1 MADTLRII
9 PLGGVGEV
17 GKNITV
23 IEAAG
28 EILVVD
34 CGLAFPDPEMLGIDL
49 VIPDATYLAEKRD
62 RVRGDHP
69 HPRPRGPHRRRCRTS
84 CREIPGTPIYA
95 TRLTEGLVQGKL
107 REHKLL
113 DSTPLHVVEPGR
125 EFAVGVVPDHA
136 RSGSATRSPT
146 GSGTRSTRRSAR
158 SSTPATSSSTT
169 RRPTA
174 GAPTSG
180 CIAEIGNRG
189 VEFLL
194 SDSTRAEKEGYTL
207 SEATVGESLHRL
219 VGEAHGP
226 RDRGDLRQQHRPR
239 PAGASTPPWAHGR
252 KMVALG
258 RSMEQNTAIALERG
272 YLDDRDGTLVRKDQL
287 QRLPKEEL
295 VVMTTGSQG
304 EPMSGLTRM
313 SNRDHRNIT
322 IEPGDT
328 VIVSASP
335 IPGNEEAVAKT
346 IDNLFK
352 EGAMVHYEPLVH
364 CHVSGHGSREE
375 LKLMLGLVKPRHFIP
390 VHGEYR
396 MLVQHG
402 LLAEGAGVDVD
413 KIFVLENGQVVE
425 YDGKRARMAGSVT
438 AGAVLVDGIA
448 AIDGIDGVVLRD
460 RRMLAS
466 DGVVMVAL
474 TVDGARPAS
483 RSGQPDI
490 VSRGFL
496 SDPDDPLL
504 GAGARAPAGGAP
516 TAPRGRARGRGR
528 LRQDEDPR
536 HAEPLLPPA
545 HEAPA
550 DDPAD
555 RDGGLSR
562 VATRRRA
569 RARRRT
575 TRRRRQQAP
584 FVLSGRFVREA
595 LALVLRL
602 PRHPERHRPLR
613 ARCRGDRPALAR
625 RALDHRWAGGSR
637 SPRRCWPASR

>member
-1 MADTLRII
+1 MTDALRII

-34 CGLAFPDPEMLGIDL
+34 CGLAFPEPEMLGIDL
-49 VIPDATYLAEKRD
+49 VIPDVTYLEENRH
-62 RVRGDHP
+62 RVRAIALTHGHEDHTGALP
-69 HPRPRGPHRRRCRTS
+69 YVLPKL
-84 CREIPGTPIYA
+84 PGVPVYA
-95 TRLTEGLVQGKL
+95 GRLTRGLVTGKL
-107 REHKLL
+107 KEHKLL
-113 DSTPLHVVEPGR
+113 DSTRLELLEPGVETR
-125 EFAVGVVPDHA
+125 IGVFDITPFRVSHSIPDGMGFAITTPAGVVVHTGDFKFDHTPPDGA
-136 RSGSATRSPT
+136 RADLGL
-146 GSGTRSTRRSAR
+146 
-158 SSTPATSSSTT
+158 
-169 RRPTA
+169 
-174 GAPTSG
+174 
-180 CIAEIGNRG
+180 IAEIGNRG
-189 VEFLL
+189 VDFLL

-207 SEATVGESLHRL
+207 SEATVGESLQKL
-219 VGEAHGP
+219 IGEASG
-226 RDRGDLRQQHRPR
+226 RVIVATFASNIGRVQQVLD
-239 PAGASTPPWAHGR
+239 AAWANGR

-258 RSMEQNTAIALERG
+258 RSMEQNISIAIELG
-272 YLDDRDGTLVRKDQL
+272 YLDPRDGTLVRKDAL
-287 QRLPKEEL
+287 QRLKNEEL
-295 VVMTTGSQG
+295 VIMTTGSQG

-402 LLAEGAGVDVD
+402 LLAEGAGVPVD
-413 KIFVLENGQVVE
+413 GIFVLENGQVVE
-425 YDGKRARMAGSVT
+425 HQDGRAKLAGSVP

-474 TVDGARPAS
+474 TVDQATGRPV
-483 RSGQPDI
+483 SGPDL

-496 SDPDDPLL
+496 HDP
-504 GAGARAPAGGAP
+504 
-516 TAPRGRARGRGR
+516 
-528 LRQDEDPR
+528 EDPVMTAAR
-536 HAEPLLPPA
+536 DHLFSELSQPPEDDHAAEPGYLKTKI
-545 HEAPA
+545 
-550 DDPAD
+550 
-555 RDGGLSR
+555 RDTLSR
-562 VATRRRA
+562 FFFERTKRR
-569 RARRRT
+569 
-575 TRRRRQQAP
+575 P
-584 FVLSGRFVREA
+584 MI
-595 LALVLRL
+595 L
-602 PRHPERHRPLR
+602 PIVMEV
-613 ARCRGDRPALAR
+613 
-625 RALDHRWAGGSR
+625 
-637 SPRRCWPASR
+637 